1 MSNKDENLLAIL
13 GPTNTGKT
21 YTAFEKLFSYS
32 SGIFGFPLRLLA
44 RENYDKAV
52 KKIGLNNVAL
62 ITGEEKILPKEA
74 KYFFCT
80 VESMPKNISVDCII
94 IDEVQLAADYE
105 RGHIFTDRILNL
117 RGNFITIFLGS
128 LNIENILKKIYPN
141 IIIEKKKRFSQL
153 SFLRKQNFSK
163 LEPRSAIIAF
173 NINKVYEIAENIRTH
188 KGGTAVVLGSLSP
201 RTRNAQVEVYENKN
215 VDYLV
220 ATDAIGMGLNLN
232 INHVSF
238 SALEKFDGRYN
249 RNLAPN
255 ELGQIAGRAGRY
267 KQDGTFS
274 HTKEAGN
281 LDPLIIQ
288 QIETHNFDN
297 IQKIYW
303 RNSDLDFNSIDALLS
318 SLKKYPIHNYFIH
331 KKNALDEVNLRNL
344 INDNEVK
351 KLLISKKNLKL
362 LWEVCQVPDFEKLFN
377 DNYLLLLKDIYL
389 VLINNE
395 YNIPEEW
402 INKRVGKL
410 NNFGVGISELSIKIS
425 QIRTWTY
432 ISNNHNW
439 LKNAYY
445 WKEKTQQIE
454 NELSDQLHNS
464 LTKKFIDYSSKFF
477 IGREKFQNFQDILKK
492 NNNEIFLDDNKYGVI
507 KGFDLIEGKKIFS
520 QSLFSISNIKKT
532 VRNMIN
538 EKVDSFLSAPLDSIS
553 FGDISNSKIKD
564 ETFIYWG
571 EERVGK
577 LKKGKSIYRPIAE
590 ALNSEY
596 LSSENKLLIS
606 AKLQKWLENEIN
618 DNLYPLN
625 ENLDEGI
632 NSEIRAIA
640 FNCIENFG
648 NYPVEKFKGILKKIT
663 QESKSQLTKLGIRVG
678 AKYFFIPSLLKKKPL
693 EICAILWKTFYEKD
707 IDNYLPLPQNGRVS
721 FTSEIK
727 IPDHYWQSIGYINI
741 KNFSFRIDVFEK
753 IFFLAR
759 QKIKKGPFLESSD
772 LMNPIGCNSEQLKDI
787 MKFCGYDYVTISDE
801 KKLFFL
807 SDKKK
812 ETKKNHRKN
821 KNKKNNDNTIKK
833 DPNSPFAV
841 LEKLL

>member
-52 KKIGLNNVAL
+52 KRIGLSNVAL
-62 ITGEEKILPKEA
+62 ITGEEKIFPKEA

-94 IDEVQLAADYE
+94 IDEVQLSADYE
-105 RGHIFTDRILNL
+105 RGHVFTDRILNL
-117 RGNFITIFLGS
+117 KGNFITIFLGS

-201 RTRNAQVEVYENKN
+201 RTRNAQVEVYENEN
-215 VDYLV
+215 VDFLV

-303 RNSDLDFNSIDALLS
+303 RNSELDFNSTDALLS
-318 SLKKYPIHNYFIH
+318 SLKKYPIHNYFIQ

-351 KLLISKKNLKL
+351 RLLISKKNLKL
-362 LWEVCQVPDFEKLFN
+362 LWQVCQIPDFEKLFN

-389 VLINNE
+389 ILINNE
-395 YNIPEEW
+395 YNIPEDW
-402 INKRVGKL
+402 INKKVSRL
-410 NNFGVGISELSIKIS
+410 SNFGGGIPELSIKIS

-439 LKNAYY
+439 LKNTYY

-477 IGREKFQNFQDILKK
+477 IGQQKFQNIQDILKK
-492 NNNEIFLDDNKYGVI
+492 NNNEIFLDNYKYGII

-520 QSLFSISNIKKT
+520 QSLFSISNVKKT

-571 EERVGK
+571 EESVGK
-577 LKKGKSIYRPIAE
+577 LKKGKSIYRPTAE

-618 DNLYPLN
+618 DTIYPLN
-625 ENLDEGI
+625 KTLDEGI

-663 QESKSQLTKLGIRVG
+663 QESKSQLTKLGIRIG
-678 AKYFFIPSLLKKKPL
+678 AKFFFIPSLLKKKPL
-693 EICAILWKTFYEKD
+693 EICAILWKTYYEKD
-707 IDNYLPLPQNGRVS
+707 IDSYLPLPQNGRVS

-772 LMNPIGCNSEQLKDI
+772 LMNPIGCNSDQLKDI
-787 MKFCGYDYVTISDE
+787 MQFCGYDYVTISDE

-807 SDKKK
+807 NTKKK
-812 ETKKNHRKN
+812 ETNKNSRKN
-821 KNKKNNDNTIKK
+821 KNKKINNNNLKK